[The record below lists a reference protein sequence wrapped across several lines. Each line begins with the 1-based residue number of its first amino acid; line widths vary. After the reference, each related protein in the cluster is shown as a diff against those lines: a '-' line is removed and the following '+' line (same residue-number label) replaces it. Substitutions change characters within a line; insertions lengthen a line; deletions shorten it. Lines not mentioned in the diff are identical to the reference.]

1 MKSIMA
7 GESSLAEQGVPSFSY
22 FPADKATP
30 LLFAL
35 TRRLDDL
42 ETELPKIFAGRTLSM
57 ESIFQQHNI
66 DTPYIE
72 KNYKIALG
80 NLEAAGSIVC
90 SPAAKD
96 RKIMKGERTFANH
109 VLVTFPGKM

>member
-7 GESSLAEQGVPSFSY
+7 SESSLAEQGVPSLSY

-35 TRRLDDL
+35 SRKLDDL
-42 ETELPKIFAGRTLSM
+42 EADLPKKFAGQTLSM
-57 ESIFQQHNI
+57 GDIFERHNI

-72 KNYKIALG
+72 KNYKIALS
-80 NLEAAGSIVC
+80 NLEAAGKISC
-90 SPAAKD
+90 NPPAQD
-96 RKIMKGERTFANH
+96 RKVMKGERTFADR
-109 VLVTFPGKM
+109 VLVTFPRKK